1 MIIYNASSQS
11 ITCGVTILSQ
21 NLSFTVTFVYAF
33 NQVEERI
40 SLWEN
45 LVDMQGTTPVSVH
58 PWSVVGDF
66 NQMLRTSHHSNH
78 LSSRVDESGM
88 SDANIA
94 LQDAEL
100 FEAQGKGLPFTW
112 RNNQDDNPISTKID
126 HAFIDQSSAFPDSYA
141 DFLDP
146 SQSDH
151 APCFFR
157 MPSATRQVVK
167 PFKFFHHVMD
177 HPEYTGTKLKRPLRN
192 LNKRHYSGITQ
203 RVRAQKVK
211 VDELQRTLLTTPNV
225 TTAREEHTERNTL
238 NLLLNAESKYFKQRS
253 RECWA
258 EVGDRNTTFYHQTV
272 SQHAARNHIHFL
284 KGGAD
289 QTLFLLDDIKAHAA
303 DYFQAILGT
312 MDLTYYSSTT
322 KDLRSLLPFRCTE
335 LQQNYLKR
343 EVTAAEIKA
352 TLFSMPLNKSPGHDG
367 YSVEFL
373 RGSWDTVG
381 EDITNAVWDF
391 FGMGSS

>member
-1 MIIYNASSQS
+1 
-11 ITCGVTILSQ
+11 
-21 NLSFTVTFVYAF
+21 
-33 NQVEERI
+33 
-40 SLWEN
+40 
-45 LVDMQGTTPVSVH
+45 MQGSTPVSCY
-58 PWSVVGDF
+58 PWLVIGDF
-66 NQMLRTSHHSNH
+66 NQMMRSSHHSNH

-100 FEAQGKGLPFTW
+100 FEAQAKGLPFTW

-126 HAFIDQSSAFPDSYA
+126 HAFINQAWSSAFPDSYA

-146 SQSDH
+146 DQSDH
-151 APCFFR
+151 APCLFR
-157 MPSATRQVVK
+157 MPSAKRRVVK

-177 HPEYTGTKLKRPLRN
+177 HPEYNETVNAAWNCAQIMGTDQFKLVRSLKMLKRPLRN

-203 RVRAQKVK
+203 KVKAQKIK
-211 VDELQRTLLTTPNV
+211 VDNLQRTLLTTPNV
-225 TTAREEHTERNTL
+225 NTAREEHSERNTL

-253 RECWA
+253 RVRWA
-258 EVGDRNTTFYHQTV
+258 DVGDRNTTFYHQTV

-284 KGGAD
+284 KDGDD
-289 QTLFLLDDIKAHAA
+289 QTLFLLDDIKVHAA
-303 DYFQAILGT
+303 VYFQAVLGT
-312 MDLTYYSSTT
+312 TDLLYSPATT
-322 KDLRSLLPFRCTE
+322 EDLSILLPFRCTE

-352 TLFSMPLNKSPGHDG
+352 TLFSMPLNKSPGPDG

-373 RGSWDTVG
+373 RGSWDT
-381 EDITNAVWDF
+381 EWKTAKRNEHYCYCFD
-391 FGMGSS
+391 SEES